1 MTDQPRPVALITG
14 GSRGIGLAVA
24 RTLAPDHHLLIGG
37 RDPERCSEVASGFPS
52 AEAWPVDLGDAA
64 AVEAAVDGIDRL
76 DVLVHSAG
84 VAGGGPVAGMTR
96 DQWTEIF
103 ATNVVAVADLTR
115 MVLPALRVARGLVV
129 LIGSGAALRAAPG
142 SSAYSGSKAALQAF
156 GEALREEE
164 RGDIRVTVLH
174 PGRVDTDMQ
183 VRLQER
189 LGRDYNPDD
198 HLRPESVAAGVRLA
212 VDATPEASV
221 DTLII
226 RPVVGQLR

>member
-1 MTDQPRPVALITG
+1 MTDRVRPVALITG
-14 GSRGIGLAVA
+14 GARGIGLAVA
-24 RTLAPDHHLLIGG
+24 EKLAHDHHLLIGG
-37 RDPERCSEVASGFPS
+37 RDPERCAEVAASFPS
-52 AEAWPVDLGDAA
+52 AEPWPVDLGEAR
-64 AVEAAVDGIDRL
+64 AVEAAAQGIERL

-84 VAGGGPVAGMTR
+84 IAGGAPVAEMTR
-96 DQWTEIF
+96 DQWTSML

-115 MVLPALRVARGLVV
+115 LALPALRAARGLVV

-142 SSAYSGSKAALQAF
+142 SSAYSASKAALQAF
-156 GEALREEE
+156 GDALREEE
-164 RGDIRVTVLH
+164 RGAIRVTVLH

-183 VRLQER
+183 VRLQQR
-189 LGRDYNPDD
+189 AGRDYNPDE